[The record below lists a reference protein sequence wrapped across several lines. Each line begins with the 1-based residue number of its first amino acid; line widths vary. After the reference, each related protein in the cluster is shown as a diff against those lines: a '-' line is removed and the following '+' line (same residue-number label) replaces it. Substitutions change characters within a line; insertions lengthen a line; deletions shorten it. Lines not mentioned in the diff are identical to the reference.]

1 MLKTLVAAAA
11 ALALSAGAA
20 SAAVTI
26 TDANVPGNPE
36 ENIQLTQDTPG
47 TTILGVTN
55 QTNTSVSFVGDEM
68 LNAPAQGQAR
78 IVAVDGGFSY
88 LEIFLTNPNL
98 GFTALEL
105 NINALADGMANFYAY
120 SLSNVLLAST
130 SLAIGA
136 NGENRINIFT
146 DGELLGRV
154 VFDTT
159 VDVVADVRQIR
170 IGGVSA
176 IPEPGTWALMIAGFG
191 LMGAAVRQARRQ
203 RLLAA

>member
-1 MLKTLVAAAA
+1 MPTPGESPIGMSTMLKTLVAAAA

-120 SLSNVLLAST
+120 SLSNVLLASPMASFSAGWCSTPRWT
-130 SLAIGA
+130 SSPTCAKSG
-136 NGENRINIFT
+136 
-146 DGELLGRV
+146 
-154 VFDTT
+154 
-159 VDVVADVRQIR
+159 
-170 IGGVSA
+170 S
-176 IPEPGTWALMIAGFG
+176 AGF
-191 LMGAAVRQARRQ
+191 RRSPSPAPG
-203 RLLAA
+203 R